1 MNESAQDRRSVE
13 ALRIVAVSRD
23 EAWLGFTRKT
33 LRRTDTVE
41 VMHELDEISNHLSGS
56 DNPVFLLISSELVPI
71 KLGDLE
77 SRLEGL
83 PTEKVCVLRAPQ
95 DEHHRVN
102 DKHLR
107 GVGIL
112 VEDRPD
118 SQKAMRRLIKILI
131 S

>member
-1 MNESAQDRRSVE
+1 MNESAQDRREAE

-33 LRRTDTVE
+33 LRRTDVVE
-41 VMHELDEISNHLSGS
+41 VMHELDEISKHLSGG
-56 DNPVFLLISSELVPI
+56 DRPVYLLISSELVPI
-71 KLGDLE
+71 KIGEFESHLG
-77 SRLEGL
+77 GL
-83 PTEKVCVLRAPQ
+83 PTAKVCVLRVPQ

-107 GVGIL
+107 GLGIL
-112 VEDRPD
+112 VEDRRD
-118 SQKAMRRLIKILI
+118 NQKAMRRLVKILL

>member
-1 MNESAQDRRSVE
+1 M
-13 ALRIVAVSRD
+13 VAVSRD

-33 LRRTDTVE
+33 LRRTDVVE
-41 VMHELDEISNHLSGS
+41 VMHELDDLSKHLSNS
-56 DNPVFLLISSELVPI
+56 DNPVYLLISSELIPI
-71 KLGDLE
+71 KISELE
-77 SRLEGL
+77 GYLNGL

-95 DEHHRVN
+95 DEHHRVS
-102 DKHLR
+102 DKHLK
-107 GVGIL
+107 GLGML